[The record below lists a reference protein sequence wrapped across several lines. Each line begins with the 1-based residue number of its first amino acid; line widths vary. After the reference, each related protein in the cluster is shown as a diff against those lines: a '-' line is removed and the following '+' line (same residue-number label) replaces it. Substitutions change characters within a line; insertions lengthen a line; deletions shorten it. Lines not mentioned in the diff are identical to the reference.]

1 VALSLGSPTSS
12 VPCRL
17 ELTGEEHVALFRLV
31 RHAVGLWSRDDC
43 PPTGTSASSPGSG
56 ITQRRYGGDR
66 NRATL
71 GEDEIGAGPLL
82 DFQRLYLA
90 SGGINLDRSRAA
102 PPRTRKPGRGFIPQ
116 DLPLLLI
123 GCSRLAL
130 TQLRL
135 SGTHVP
141 SRWASSSTPE
151 EHSHAVLALP
161 GSRHVRYC
169 DLDIYSVRVLLPL
182 SPSGPLGLWG
192 RGALDRPVATPFS
205 ASDGQ
210 PSHPNPEGRCEW
222 ERGSSTC

>member
-1 VALSLGSPTSS
+1 MALSLGSPTSS

-31 RHAVGLWSRDDC
+31 RHAVGLWCRDDC

-66 NRATL
+66 NRARV
-71 GEDEIGAGPLL
+71 GEDERGAGPLL

-123 GCSRLAL
+123 GCSRLPL
-130 TQLRL
+130 TQLRR

-151 EHSHAVLALP
+151 EHSPRSLGSTGLP
-161 GSRHVRYC
+161 TCPR
-169 DLDIYSVRVLLPL
+169 
-182 SPSGPLGLWG
+182 SGVI
-192 RGALDRPVATPFS
+192 RKTYT
-205 ASDGQ
+205 Q
-210 PSHPNPEGRCEW
+210 
-222 ERGSSTC
+222 

>member
-1 VALSLGSPTSS
+1 MASPGSDEAAIGALTVALSLGSPTSS

-66 NRATL
+66 NRATV
-71 GEDEIGAGPLL
+71 GEDEMGAGPLL

-116 DLPLLLI
+116 EVNQQLCCPTLVVDCPSNLV
-123 GCSRLAL
+123 AL
-130 TQLRL
+130 HSAQLVSGAGSL
-135 SGTHVP
+135 S
-141 SRWASSSTPE
+141 
-151 EHSHAVLALP
+151 ALP
-161 GSRHVRYC
+161 S
-169 DLDIYSVRVLLPL
+169 S
-182 SPSGPLGLWG
+182 
-192 RGALDRPVATPFS
+192 DRS
-205 ASDGQ
+205 A
-210 PSHPNPEGRCEW
+210 
-222 ERGSSTC
+222 